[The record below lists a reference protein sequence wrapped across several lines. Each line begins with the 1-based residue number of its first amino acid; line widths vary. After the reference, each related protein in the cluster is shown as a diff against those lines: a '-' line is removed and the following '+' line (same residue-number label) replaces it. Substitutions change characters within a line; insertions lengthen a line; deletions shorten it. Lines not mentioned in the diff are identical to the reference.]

1 MPVDPDTPQ
10 VPEIEL
16 GLDEQQVG
24 DEAVAA
30 LARCTDIFV
39 RYGRLVHVVDNSATG
54 GGVEVVALPEAL
66 LRERLSRCASWREGT
81 KPVRVPPWVVRAVA
95 ARGRWPGVQ
104 RLRAVLTHPVIA
116 PDGTLVTR
124 AGYDPATG
132 AYLAPGGGT
141 VRVPVA
147 PTVSAVRRALVELR
161 EIASSLGIVDEKS
174 FAAWLACL
182 MTAQAR
188 FAIGGPT
195 PLFVFSP
202 PTSVRGLDLATL
214 TGAILHATPTVPV
227 DFDAI
232 ARRPDVAF
240 AALRGDAGLTR
251 IERFA
256 TGDAV
261 SQARVLD
268 SLQTD
273 ARSQG
278 SVWVTTV
285 EPSVL
290 RPEIRSRVVYVETRA
305 PAVRDGPPLN
315 AGRLDRARI
324 YQRALT
330 ILVAH
335 ARHGSSVEADG
346 LSFAAWIA
354 RVEDALVG
362 VDLPRVLDATE
373 ADPPEEGGPQSAVF
387 DAIERMTDP
396 ATVRVL
402 LAAIR
407 SPRDEGDRALRAAIE
422 ALEPGLLGHPRAPQR
437 LGFLLAR
444 LAAEPLGARALVWLG
459 SGMHGNRWIVRSV
472 EPTT

>member
-1 MPVDPDTPQ
+1 MPVVPDATP

-39 RYGRLVHVVDNSATG
+39 RHGRLVHVVDHGGSG

-66 LRERLSRCASWREGT
+66 LRERLSRCASWREGS
-81 KPVRVPPWVVRAVA
+81 KAVRVPPWVVRAVA

-104 RLRAVLTHPVIA
+104 RLRAVLTNPVIA
-116 PDGTLVTR
+116 PDGSLVTR
-124 AGYDPATG
+124 AGYDLATG
-132 AYLAPGGGT
+132 VYLAPVGGP

-161 EIASSLGIVDEKS
+161 ETAASIGIADENS
-174 FAAWLACL
+174 FAGWLATL

-188 FAIGGPT
+188 FAIGGAA
-195 PLFVFSP
+195 PLFALNP
-202 PTSVRGLDLATL
+202 PISVRGLDLATL
-214 TGAILHATPTVPV
+214 TGAILHATPLVAV

-256 TGDAV
+256 AGDPV

-268 SLQTD
+268 TLQTD
-273 ARSQG
+273 LRARG
-278 SVWVTTV
+278 AVWGATV
-285 EPSVL
+285 ELRVL
-290 RPEIRSRVVYVETRA
+290 RPEIRSRVVFIETRA
-305 PAVRDGPPLN
+305 PAVRDGPLPS

-335 ARHGSSVEADG
+335 ARHWSSVDTDD
-346 LSFAAWIA
+346 LSFSAWIA
-354 RVEDALVG
+354 RVEDALVS
-362 VDLPRVLDATE
+362 VDLPRVLAVT
-373 ADPPEEGGPQSAVF
+373 APDPPEEAGPQSAVF
-387 DAIERMTDP
+387 DAIERMTAP
-396 ATVRVL
+396 ATVSVL

-437 LGFLLAR
+437 LGFLIAR
-444 LAAEPLGARALVWLG
+444 LAAEPLGARALVCLG
-459 SGMHGNRWIVRSV
+459 SGTNGNRWIVRSV
-472 EPTT
+472 DPTT